1 MPRFTGMTIEHGSTV
16 EGHVIG
22 PVDGRPRNL
31 FNQPL
36 GSFQSGNLMK
46 QLRVGLVGAGLVGQ
60 AEHAF
65 YLWEER
71 ERFAFVALA
80 DASASVRKAVG
91 RRYGIKDLSPDLQGL
106 LKSRLDAVV
115 IAAPDPFHPALAIAA
130 LDAGLHVMCEKPL
143 ALTLA
148 GCDAIAA
155 AARRAKRVVQV
166 AYMKRYDPAF
176 RRALDLLPRR
186 VEDVKWIS
194 VEVNDPDQN
203 PFVAHLPMTIPD
215 DIPATLRKEGR
226 QAAET
231 QLRES
236 AGGPLG
242 EAGTRALSGGFLS
255 SLVHDVAVVHGMLDH
270 LGCEMPG
277 EAGEGSLFD
286 GGRGAFLA
294 FALPGGGRVSM
305 THVNLPGV
313 PDYTERVTV
322 YCTDRIIELVFPSP
336 YLRHFPT
343 RLTLRRGAN
352 NQALETTEYRASYEE
367 AFREELRAFHAAAT
381 GKAAVQ
387 TTVAGARRDV
397 ELLISAFRKANK

>member
-1 MPRFTGMTIEHGSTV
+1 
-16 EGHVIG
+16 
-22 PVDGRPRNL
+22 
-31 FNQPL
+31 
-36 GSFQSGNLMK
+36 MK
-46 QLRVGLVGAGLVGQ
+46 QLRAGLVGAGLVGQ

-91 RRYGIKDLSPDLQGL
+91 ARYGIEALYPDMKGL
-106 LKSRLDAVV
+106 LTARLDAVV
-115 IAAPDPFHPALAIAA
+115 IAAPDPFHPSLAVAA
-130 LDAGLHVMCEKPL
+130 LEAGLHVMCEKPL

-176 RRALDLLPRR
+176 RRALDFLPRR

-215 DIPATLRKEGR
+215 DIPAALRREGR
-226 QAAET
+226 AAGEA
-231 QLRES
+231 QLREA
-236 AGGPLG
+236 AGRMLD
-242 EAGTRALSGGFLS
+242 EAGARALGGGFLS
-255 SLVHDVAVVHGMLDH
+255 SLVHDVALVHGLLDH

-277 EAGEGSLFD
+277 EASEGSIFD

-294 FALPGGGRVSM
+294 FPLPGGGRVSM

-322 YCTDRIIELVFPSP
+322 YCSDRIIELAFPSP

-343 RLTLRRGAN
+343 RLTVRRGGDN
-352 NQALETTEYRASYEE
+352 LALETTEYRASYEE

-381 GKAAVQ
+381 GKAPVQ
-387 TTVAGARRDV
+387 TPVASARRDV
-397 ELLISAFRKANK
+397 ELLLSASRKANS